1 MHGAGKLTEDALL
14 ASLTKGDRAF
24 VSAALAVRANLPPS
38 VVTQIVASRSAKA
51 MVSLAWRAGLSMR
64 VATQLQM
71 KLAGISPRAVAQP
84 RPGSAYPLTDE
95 EMTWQLEFFGV

>member
-1 MHGAGKLTEDALL
+1 M
-14 ASLTKGDRAF
+14 F
-24 VSAALAVRANLPPS
+24 VNAALAVRANLPPS

-84 RPGSAYPLTDE
+84 RPGAAYPLTDE